1 MQNPNFQFF
10 DEYKSFDTNFLI
22 FYIRYIGS
30 SSNTCFVKGTCKIFI
45 KKKIG
50 TERSERFDFLSVRLS
65 QLGLYMDVL
74 LTGVMNDKDVKNGE
88 RDARETF
95 RRNPYEK
102 LKTFSQNAR
111 YRLIDMFKDFDK
123 DQSNTITKEEFAR
136 GLEVTHKFNIQPTMN
151 AAYGMQESIFYSIM
165 ISSLRLI

>member
-1 MQNPNFQFF
+1 
-10 DEYKSFDTNFLI
+10 
-22 FYIRYIGS
+22 
-30 SSNTCFVKGTCKIFI
+30 
-45 KKKIG
+45 
-50 TERSERFDFLSVRLS
+50 
-65 QLGLYMDVL
+65 MDVL

-136 GLEVTHKFNIQPTMN
+136 GLEVTHKFNI
-151 AAYGMQESIFYSIM
+151 
-165 ISSLRLI
+165 